1 MTILRAGE
9 QETVGTGVGCGAPA
23 TTTTAN
29 GERRNVGSQESGWG
43 LRRRWQ
49 RERAPQRL
57 APGQGRTPSWLPG
70 FLGALLFWGA
80 PLALVPSARADALVA
95 TAAKSPNPVEKAPPS
110 PSVPGPGWE
119 KIGDT
124 DGVTVFKREVPG
136 SPFHGIRGSGL
147 VQAPPWKVALV
158 LLDDARAPEWVDSL
172 DAAMVVNVVSPV
184 EYIEYNHVSMPWPV
198 SDREFLTRVTL
209 EHDAASG
216 VSTIRSE
223 PEQQA
228 GFPQRPKTVRGTLR
242 GVYLLE
248 PRDGGKSTYLTVELH
263 SDPRGWLPAWL
274 VNFFQSD
281 WSHETIAG
289 VRKQAMKPDLTAPP
303 AFAEYLD
310 RVAGRAP
317 ASH

>member
-1 MTILRAGE
+1 MGLERCVAGLPRTGSALFRGASAALVTGLLTGLLTSAVRAE
-9 QETVGTGVGCGAPA
+9 VQTAPAAPPATPA
-23 TTTTAN
+23 TTD
-29 GERRNVGSQESGWG
+29 S
-43 LRRRWQ
+43 
-49 RERAPQRL
+49 
-57 APGQGRTPSWLPG
+57 
-70 FLGALLFWGA
+70 AL
-80 PLALVPSARADALVA
+80 
-95 TAAKSPNPVEKAPPS
+95 PS
-110 PSVPGPGWE
+110 PAAPGPGWE
-119 KIGDT
+119 KIGDK

-136 SPFHGIRGSGL
+136 SPFHGLRGSGL
-147 VQAPPWKVALV
+147 VRAPPSRVALV

-172 DAAMVVNVVSPV
+172 DAAMVVNVISSS

-216 VSTIRSE
+216 AAIIRSE

-228 GFPQRPKTVRGTLR
+228 SFPLRPKTVRGALR

-248 PRDGGKSTYLTVELH
+248 PREGGQSTYLTVELH
-263 SDPRGWLPAWL
+263 SDPRGWLPGWL

-289 VRKQAMKPDLTAPP
+289 VRKQAQKPDLVAPP

-310 RVAGRAP
+310 ALAGKAP
-317 ASH
+317 QK